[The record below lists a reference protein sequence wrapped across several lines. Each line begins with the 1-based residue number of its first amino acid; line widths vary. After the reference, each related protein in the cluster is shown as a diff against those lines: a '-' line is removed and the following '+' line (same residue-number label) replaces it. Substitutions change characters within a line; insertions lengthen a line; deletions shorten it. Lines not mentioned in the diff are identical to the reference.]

1 MRTIRRIT
9 KMLRLNVNEAKEL
22 TFEVQIGGVHGE
34 QIDSFFRIVF
44 EDVEYGFPAK
54 VGRESITVALP
65 PLNQVVGKKIKEGDE
80 AEVKLE
86 IIADGHYL
94 TPWSDR
100 AKMSNP
106 LVIEAK
112 IRDDGFIPNPTLK
125 TQLVV
130 SEDGAKQKTTV
141 KEDVATEED
150 LTDRI
155 VSKLSEKFA
164 DLIKPKAEVKSAKME
179 VVKEACKKTMKEEDE
194 EGEGEEQADEAPAE
208 KIEEKEDVSENEPL
222 TTGAMEKIL
231 SQTIQK
237 LGLYTEDSRTTKKK
251 KEVTLDEFK
260 KNLTKEDIYKYM
272 ERAGAKNP
280 KIQEIVYEQ
289 AVLAAKKNTPIEVLR
304 QVISIMKKQKS

>member
-1 MRTIRRIT
+1 
-9 KMLRLNVNEAKEL
+9 MLRLNVNEAKQL

-54 VGRESITVALP
+54 VGRESITVDLP

-80 AEVKLE
+80 AEVRLE

-112 IRDDGFIPNPTLK
+112 IKDDGFIPNPTLK

-130 SEDGAKQKTTV
+130 SEDGARQKTVV
-141 KEDVATEED
+141 KEDVPTEDDITEK
-150 LTDRI
+150 I
-155 VSKLSEKFA
+155 VNKLSEKFA
-164 DLIKPKAEVKSAKME
+164 DLIKPKAEVTSAKME
-179 VVKEACKKTMKEEDE
+179 VVEESCGKKHMKEEDE
-194 EGEGEEQADEAPAE
+194 AEEEKPEE
-208 KIEEKEDVSENEPL
+208 KIEEQEKVKESEPL
-222 TTGAMEKIL
+222 TTDAMEKIL

-237 LGLYTEDSRTTKKK
+237 LGLHTENKETKKK
-251 KEVTLDEFK
+251 KELTIDEFK
-260 KNLTKEDIYKYM
+260 KNLTREDIFKYM
-272 ERAGAKNP
+272 RRAGAKNP
-280 KIQEIVYEQ
+280 QVQEIVYEQ
-289 AVLAAKKNTPIEVLR
+289 AVLASKNSTPIEVLK
-304 QVISIMKKQKS
+304 QVINIMKKKK

>member
-1 MRTIRRIT
+1 
-9 KMLRLNVNEAKEL
+9 MLRLNVNEAKQL
-22 TFEVQIGGVHGE
+22 TFEVQIGGVHGD
-34 QIDSFFRIVF
+34 QIDSYFRIVF

-54 VGRESITVALP
+54 VGRESITVDLP

-86 IIADGHYL
+86 IVADGHYL

-112 IRDDGFIPNPTLK
+112 IKDSGFVPNPTLK

-130 SEDGAKQKTTV
+130 SEDGARQKTTV

-150 LTDRI
+150 ITDKI

-164 DLIKPKAEVKSAKME
+164 DLIKPKAEVKSAKMQ
-179 VVKEACKKTMKEEDE
+179 VVEESCGKKHMKEEDE
-194 EGEGEEQADEAPAE
+194 SDAEEVEDE
-208 KIEEKEDVSENEPL
+208 KDEKEEVEESTPL

-231 SQTIQK
+231 AQTISK
-237 LGLYTEDSRTTKKK
+237 LGLHTEGSRTTKKK
-251 KEVTLDEFK
+251 KELTLEQFK
-260 KNLTKEDIYKYM
+260 RNLTKEDIFKYM
-272 ERAGAKNP
+272 DRAGTKNTQ
-280 KIQEIVYEQ
+280 IQEIVYEQ
-289 AVLAAKKNTPIEVLR
+289 AVLAAKNSTPVEVLR
-304 QVISIMKKQKS
+304 QVINIMKKKKS

>member
-1 MRTIRRIT
+1 
-9 KMLRLNVNEAKEL
+9 MLRLNVNEAKQL
-22 TFEVQIGGVHGE
+22 TFEVQIGGVHGD

-54 VGRESITVALP
+54 VGREAITVDLP

-86 IIADGHYL
+86 IVADGHYL

-112 IRDDGFIPNPTLK
+112 IKDDGFVPNPTLK

-130 SEDGAKQKTTV
+130 SEDGARQKTTV
-141 KEDVATEED
+141 KEDVPTEED
-150 LTDRI
+150 LTDKI

-164 DLIKPKAEVKSAKME
+164 DLIKPKVEVTGGKMELVEESCGKKHVKEEADDKDEGDEPPPMEDQEEVK
-179 VVKEACKKTMKEEDE
+179 EETQPD
-194 EGEGEEQADEAPAE
+194 A
-208 KIEEKEDVSENEPL
+208 PL

-231 SQTIQK
+231 SQTISK
-237 LGLYTEDSRTTKKK
+237 LGLHTEGSRTTKKK
-251 KEVTLDEFK
+251 KEVTLEQFK
-260 KNLTKEDIYKYM
+260 KKLTKEDIFKYM
-272 ERAGAKNP
+272 HRAGTQNP
-280 KIQEIVYEQ
+280 QIQEIVYEQ
-289 AVLAAKKNTPIEVLR
+289 AVLAAKNNKPIEVLR
-304 QVISIMKKQKS
+304 QVINIMKKKKS

>member
-1 MRTIRRIT
+1 
-9 KMLRLNVNEAKEL
+9 MLRLNVNEAKQL
-22 TFEVQIGGVHGE
+22 TFEVQIGGVHGD
-34 QIDSFFRIVF
+34 QIDSFFRVVF

-54 VGRESITVALP
+54 VGRDSITVDLP

-130 SEDGAKQKTTV
+130 SEDGARQKTTV

-150 LTDRI
+150 LTDKI

-164 DLIKPKAEVKSAKME
+164 ELIKPKVEVKSGKME
-179 VVKEACKKTMKEEDE
+179 VVEENCGKKHVKEEDE
-194 EGEGEEQADEAPAE
+194 KEEGDEPPPME
-208 KIEEKEDVSENEPL
+208 DQEDVQEDTPL

-231 SQTIQK
+231 SQTISK
-237 LGLYTEDSRTTKKK
+237 LGLHTESTTEKKK
-251 KEVTLDEFK
+251 KSLTLEQFK
-260 KNLTKEDIYKYM
+260 KKLTTEDVYKYID
-272 ERAGAKNP
+272 RAGTKNP
-280 KIQEIVYEQ
+280 QIQEIVYEE
-289 AVLAAKKNTPIEVLR
+289 AVTAAGNNNPIDVLR
-304 QVISIMKKQKS
+304 QVIHIMKKTKKS

>member
-1 MRTIRRIT
+1 
-9 KMLRLNVNEAKEL
+9 MLRLNVNEAKQL
-22 TFEVQIGGVHGE
+22 TFEVQIGGVHGD

-54 VGRESITVALP
+54 VGREAITVDLP

-86 IIADGHYL
+86 IVADGHYL

-112 IRDDGFIPNPTLK
+112 IKDDGFIPNPTLK

-130 SEDGAKQKTTV
+130 SEDGARQKTTV

-150 LTDRI
+150 LTDKI

-164 DLIKPKAEVKSAKME
+164 DLIKPKVEVTSGKME
-179 VVKEACKKTMKEEDE
+179 VVEEKCSAKHVKEEEDKDD
-194 EGEGEEQADEAPAE
+194 DEAPS
-208 KIEEKEDVSENEPL
+208 EEKEDVKEDTPL
-222 TTGAMEKIL
+222 TSGAMEKIL
-231 SQTIQK
+231 SQTISK
-237 LGLYTEDSRTTKKK
+237 LGLHTEDSRTTKKK
-251 KEVTLDEFK
+251 KEVTLKEFK
-260 KNLTKEDIYKYM
+260 KNLSKDDIYKYID
-272 ERAGAKNP
+272 RAGTKNP
-280 KIQEIVYEQ
+280 QIQEIVYEQ
-289 AVLAAKKNTPIEVLR
+289 AVIAAGNNKPIEVLR
-304 QVISIMKKQKS
+304 QVINIMKKQKKS

>member
-1 MRTIRRIT
+1 
-9 KMLRLNVNEAKEL
+9 MLRLNVNEAKQL
-22 TFEVQIGGVHGE
+22 TFEVQIGGVHGDN
-34 QIDSFFRIVF
+34 IDSYFRIVF

-54 VGRESITVALP
+54 VGRESITVDLP

-86 IIADGHYL
+86 IVADGHYL

-112 IRDDGFIPNPTLK
+112 IKDDGFVPNPTLK

-130 SEDGAKQKTTV
+130 SEDGARQRTTV

-150 LTDRI
+150 ITDKI

-164 DLIKPKAEVKSAKME
+164 DLIKPKAEVKSAKMQ
-179 VVKEACKKTMKEEDE
+179 VVEESCGKKHVKEEDDME
-194 EGEGEEQADEAPAE
+194 DEADEAPAE
-208 KIEEKEDVSENEPL
+208 KIEEQEEVKESEPL

-231 SQTIQK
+231 AQTIQK
-237 LGLYTEDSRTTKKK
+237 LGLHTEGSRTTKKK
-251 KEVTLDEFK
+251 KELTLEQFK
-260 KNLTKEDIYKYM
+260 RNLTKEDIFKYM
-272 ERAGAKNP
+272 DRAGTKNTQ
-280 KIQEIVYEQ
+280 IQEIVYEQ
-289 AVLAAKKNTPIEVLR
+289 AVLAAKNSTPVEVLR
-304 QVISIMKKQKS
+304 QVINIMKKKKS

>member
-1 MRTIRRIT
+1 
-9 KMLRLNVNEAKEL
+9 MLRLNVNEAKQL

-54 VGRESITVALP
+54 VGRESITVDLP
-65 PLNQVVGKKIKEGDE
+65 PLSQVVGKKIKEGDE

-112 IRDDGFIPNPTLK
+112 IRDNGFIPNPTLK

-130 SEDGAKQKTTV
+130 SEDGARQRTTV
-141 KEDVATEED
+141 KEDIQTED
-150 LTDRI
+150 DFTDKL

-164 DLIKPKAEVKSAKME
+164 DLIKPKVEVKSGKME
-179 VVKEACKKTMKEEDE
+179 AVKENCGMKHVKEETDE
-194 EGEGEEQADEAPAE
+194 KVDADEPPPLE
-208 KIEEKEDVSENEPL
+208 DQEGVEENTPL
-222 TTGAMEKIL
+222 TSGAMEKIL
-231 SQTIQK
+231 AQTISK
-237 LGLYTEDSRTTKKK
+237 LGLHTEGSRTTKKK
-251 KEVTLDEFK
+251 KEMTLEQFK
-260 KNLTKEDIYKYM
+260 KRLTKEDIYKYID
-272 ERAGAKNP
+272 RAGTKNP
-280 KIQEIVYEQ
+280 QIQEIVYEQ
-289 AVLAAKKNTPIEVLR
+289 AVLAAGNNKPVEVLR
-304 QVISIMKKQKS
+304 QVINIMKKKKS

>member
-1 MRTIRRIT
+1 
-9 KMLRLNVNEAKEL
+9 MLRLNVNEAKQL
-22 TFEVQIGGVHGE
+22 TFEVQIGGVHGDN
-34 QIDSFFRIVF
+34 IDSFFRIVF

-54 VGRESITVALP
+54 VGRESITVDLP

-86 IIADGHYL
+86 IVADGHYL

-112 IRDDGFIPNPTLK
+112 IKDDGFVPNPTLK

-130 SEDGAKQKTTV
+130 SEDGARQKTTV

-150 LTDRI
+150 ITDKI

-164 DLIKPKAEVKSAKME
+164 DLIKPKAEVKSAKMQ
-179 VVKEACKKTMKEEDE
+179 VVEESCGKKHVKEEDE
-194 EGEGEEQADEAPAE
+194 GEEEADEAPAE
-208 KIEEKEDVSENEPL
+208 KIEEQEEVKESEPL

-231 SQTIQK
+231 AQTIQK
-237 LGLYTEDSRTTKKK
+237 LGLHTEGSRTTKKK
-251 KEVTLDEFK
+251 KEMTLEQFK
-260 KNLTKEDIYKYM
+260 RNLTKEDIFKYM
-272 ERAGAKNP
+272 DRAGTKNTQ
-280 KIQEIVYEQ
+280 IQEIVYEQ
-289 AVLAAKKNTPIEVLR
+289 AVLAAKNSTPVEVLR
-304 QVISIMKKQKS
+304 QVINIMKKKKS

>member
-1 MRTIRRIT
+1 
-9 KMLRLNVNEAKEL
+9 MLRLNVNEAKQL

-54 VGRESITVALP
+54 VGRESITVDLP

-86 IIADGHYL
+86 IVADGHYL

-112 IRDDGFIPNPTLK
+112 IKDDGFVPNPTLK

-130 SEDGAKQKTTV
+130 SEDGARQKTTV
-141 KEDVATEED
+141 KEDVPTED
-150 LTDRI
+150 DITDKI

-164 DLIKPKAEVKSAKME
+164 DLIKPKAEVKSARME
-179 VVKEACKKTMKEEDE
+179 VVEEACKKTMKEEDE
-194 EGEGEEQADEAPAE
+194 SEEADEAPAE
-208 KIEEKEDVSENEPL
+208 KIEEKEEVAENEPL

-237 LGLYTEDSRTTKKK
+237 LGLHTEDSRTTKKK

-272 ERAGAKNP
+272 DRAGAKNP

>member
-1 MRTIRRIT
+1 
-9 KMLRLNVNEAKEL
+9 MLRLNVNEAKQL
-22 TFEVQIGGVHGE
+22 TFEVQIGGVHGD

-54 VGRESITVALP
+54 VGRDSITVDLP

-112 IRDDGFIPNPTLK
+112 IRDDGFIPNPTIK
-125 TQLVV
+125 TELVI

-150 LTDRI
+150 LTDKI
-155 VSKLSEKFA
+155 VNKLSEKFA
-164 DLIKPKAEVKSAKME
+164 ELIKPKVEVKSGKME
-179 VVKEACKKTMKEEDE
+179 VVEENCGKKHVKEEDE
-194 EGEGEEQADEAPAE
+194 KDSGDEPPPLEDQEEVQ
-208 KIEEKEDVSENEPL
+208 EDTPL

-231 SQTIQK
+231 AQTISK
-237 LGLYTEDSRTTKKK
+237 LGLHTESTTEKKK
-251 KEVTLDEFK
+251 KQLTLEQFK
-260 KNLTKEDIYKYM
+260 KKLTKEDVYKYID
-272 ERAGAKNP
+272 RAGTKNP
-280 KIQEIVYEQ
+280 QIQEIVYEE
-289 AVLAAKKNTPIEVLR
+289 AVIAAGNNKPIEVLR
-304 QVISIMKKQKS
+304 HVISIMKKRKKS